1 MSTETAPNTEQEQDP
16 NAPNDEARMSFLEHL
31 SELRFRLRN
40 AALIFLGFVI
50 VSFFL
55 FRKYFDI
62 LTLPAREAY
71 QKALGHAV
79 KFHFKSPTEP
89 FWVYTK
95 LAMYGAL
102 LISSPFIIWEVWK
115 FVAPGL
121 YRKEKR
127 MVLVVTIATG
137 VCFIG
142 GAVFGYMFLSKPA
155 LTYLFSFAETIGVG
169 PTSVEIEPTIMMDEM
184 VGFMVS
190 MLLGTGLA
198 FELPV
203 ILGVMGWMGLITAR
217 ALWRFNRF
225 ALILS
230 AVVGGIIT
238 PSPDVLSQLL
248 MAGPLFGLFNLSIL
262 IVWMIERARKKKLE
276 ALEKETGAD
285 LVPTPPE

>member
-1 MSTETAPNTEQEQDP
+1 
-16 NAPNDEARMSFLEHL
+16 MSFLEHL

-50 VSFFL
+50 ISFFL

-62 LTLPAREAY
+62 LTLPARQAY
-71 QKALGHAV
+71 QTALGKPAV
-79 KFHFKSPTEP
+79 FHFAGPTEP

-121 YRKEKR
+121 YRREKR
-127 MVLVVTIATG
+127 MALVVTVATG
-137 VCFIG
+137 VCFVG
-142 GAVFGYMFLSKPA
+142 GAVFGYIMLSKPA
-155 LTYLFSFAETIGVG
+155 LTYLFSFAETIGSG
-169 PTSVEIEPTIMMDEM
+169 PTVVEIQPTIMMDEM

-203 ILGVMGWMGLITAR
+203 ILGVLGWTGLVTAR

-238 PSPDVLSQLL
+238 PSPDVLSQVL

-262 IVWMIERARKKKLE
+262 IVWMIERARKKQLA

-285 LVPTPPE
+285 LMPSPPE

>member
-1 MSTETAPNTEQEQDP
+1 VSTETEPNKEQDP

-50 VSFFL
+50 ISFFL

-71 QKALGHAV
+71 KAALGHEV
-79 KFHFKSPTEP
+79 TFHFKSPTEP

-127 MVLVVTIATG
+127 MALVVTVATA

-142 GAVFGYMFLSKPA
+142 GAVFGYTMLSKPA
-155 LTYLFSFAETIGVG
+155 LTYLFSFAETIGAG
-169 PTSVEIEPTIMMDEM
+169 PLAVKIEPTIMMDEM

-203 ILGVMGWMGLITAR
+203 VMGVLGWTGLVSAR
-217 ALWRFNRF
+217 VLWRFNRF

-248 MAGPLFGLFNLSIL
+248 MAGPLFGLYNLSIL
-262 IVWMIERARKKKLE
+262 IVWMIERARKKQLA

-285 LVPTPPE
+285 LMPSPPE

>member
-1 MSTETAPNTEQEQDP
+1 MSTETEPNKEQDP

-50 VSFFL
+50 ISFFL

-71 QKALGHAV
+71 KAALGHEV
-79 KFHFKSPTEP
+79 TFHFKSPTEP

-127 MVLVVTIATG
+127 MALVVTVATA

-142 GAVFGYMFLSKPA
+142 GAVFGYTMLSKPA
-155 LTYLFSFAETIGVG
+155 LTYLFSFAETIGAG
-169 PTSVEIEPTIMMDEM
+169 PLAVKIEPTIMMDEM

-203 ILGVMGWMGLITAR
+203 VMGVLGWTGLVSAR
-217 ALWRFNRF
+217 VLWRFNRF

-248 MAGPLFGLFNLSIL
+248 MAGPLFGLYNLSIL
-262 IVWMIERARKKKLE
+262 IVWMIERARKKQLA

-285 LVPTPPE
+285 LMPSPPE